1 MVLHISDVANINSAN
16 LIQSHDRKWDSGKTN
31 ITKVGY
37 CRIFSNLEIRQNIS
51 NTCHRYADIK
61 VLKIHYRR
69 IFVDHQS

>member
-37 CRIFSNLEIRQNIS
+37 CRIFNLEIRQNIS

-61 VLKIHYRR
+61 DTLPSNIC
-69 IFVDHQS
+69 

>member
-16 LIQSHDRKWDSGKTN
+16 LIQSDDRKWDSGKTN